1 MGTNN
6 YYGYIPPSNTLD
18 WAKLTGGLVDT
29 ITGISDERQQQRDEL
44 DKINIENQKVVSA
57 VDSYSNQTLN
67 EFVLSTSVDARSVMS
82 EWYRQLKNREIT
94 PAEYKNRN
102 NNLMTNWAALGTSA
116 KTLSARIQEA
126 TKRAYTQDENGEFIA
141 SDEELFKIGQMA
153 EYADLKNKKSFID
166 PQTGNLMTGVLDP
179 ETGQVDPNS
188 LVTGVAMNNPEN
200 IQVNKMKVDK
210 IISDY
215 VRTIGDYSIESGL
228 TTISGNST
236 NPQVAKVKA
245 TIIASIMNNPSG
257 TASVL
262 ADNTTDDVQFYS
274 GNDQRKQLIT
284 DMIKKQNDA
293 RLYEE
298 KAPMTDEETQKFVN
312 ENSWMMI
319 QMSRDG
325 NGVMRPN
332 LTPEQEE
339 KARLI
344 ILGKIDAQL
353 DYKQEKAPPKE
364 GPKNNQEKPSSTKEN
379 TKENTKGGP
388 TDAQINAQNKGA
400 EIKKILMSGKNIAQQ
415 LQDASGGDYY
425 FKWENGGWSA
435 YDEDPNNQGAK
446 PKYSGLKKSAD
457 MWKIFSTASQEQY
470 YKQGTIQFN

>member
-1 MGTNN
+1 MATRD

-29 ITGISDERQQQRDEL
+29 ITGISDERKQQRDEL
-44 DKINIENQKVVSA
+44 DKMNIDNQKVVSA

-67 EFVLSTSVDARSVMS
+67 EFVLSTSVDARAAMS

-116 KTLSARIQEA
+116 KTLNSRIQEA
-126 TKRAYTQDENGEFIA
+126 TTRAYTQDENGEYIA

-166 PQTGNLMTGVLDP
+166 RQTGNLMTGVLDP

-200 IQVNKMKVDK
+200 IQVNKLKVDK
-210 IISDY
+210 IISEY
-215 VRTIGDYSIESGL
+215 VRTIGDYSLKTGL

-245 TIIASIMNNPSG
+245 SIIASIMNNPSG

-262 ADNTTDDVQFYS
+262 ADNTTEDVQFYS
-274 GNDQRKQLIT
+274 GTKQRDQLIT
-284 DMIKKQNDA
+284 DMIKKQNET

-298 KAPMTDEETQKFVN
+298 KAPMTDEETQKFLN

-332 LTPEQEE
+332 LTPDQEE

-353 DYKQEKAPPKE
+353 DYKKDVGTAPTKEKTTA
-364 GPKNNQEKPSSTKEN
+364 KNNTKDN
-379 TKENTKGGP
+379 TKEKTTDGP
-388 TDAQINAQNKGA
+388 TDAQVNAKNKGA
-400 EIKKILMSGKNIAQQ
+400 EIKRIMMSGQNIKQQ
-415 LQDASGGDYY
+415 LEDASGGDYY

-446 PKYSGLKKSAD
+446 PKYKGLKKAAD
-457 MWKIFSTASQEQY
+457 MWKIFSTGSQEKY
-470 YKQGTIQFN
+470 YKSGTTQFN

>member
-1 MGTNN
+1 MPTRD

-29 ITGISDERQQQRDEL
+29 ITGISDERKQQRDEL
-44 DKINIENQKVVSA
+44 DKINIENQKVVSS

-179 ETGQVDPNS
+179 ETGQVDPNT

-200 IQVNKMKVDK
+200 IQVNKLNLNK
-210 IISDY
+210 IITEG
-215 VRTIGDYSIESGL
+215 VATIGPYSLESGMK
-228 TTISGNST
+228 TETGKAV
-236 NPQVAKVKA
+236 NPYVAKVKA

-274 GNDQRKQLIT
+274 GTSQRNQLIT

-298 KAPMTDEETQKFVN
+298 KAPMTDEETQKFVI

-353 DYKQEKAPPKE
+353 DYKKTQEKAPTKE
-364 GPKNNQEKPSSTKEN
+364 GPKNNQEKPSSTKDN
-379 TKENTKGGP
+379 TKDNTKSGP
-388 TDAQINAQNKGA
+388 TDAQINAKNKGA
-400 EIKKILMSGKNIAQQ
+400 EIYNIISGGVDVAANLKR
-415 LQDASGGDYY
+415 ASGGEYDFKWNSRTSSWEAIKPGATNPSFSGMKNSGDFYKIFARGQESY
-425 FKWENGGWSA
+425 FKE
-435 YDEDPNNQGAK
+435 GAK
-446 PKYSGLKKSAD
+446 KKL
-457 MWKIFSTASQEQY
+457 
-470 YKQGTIQFN
+470 N

>member
-1 MGTNN
+1 MATNN
-6 YYGYIPPSNTLD
+6 YFGYIPPSNTLD

-29 ITGISDERQQQRDEL
+29 ITGISDERKQQRDEL
-44 DKINIENQKVVSA
+44 DKINIDNQKVVSS
-57 VDSYSNQTLN
+57 VDRYSNQTLD
-67 EFVLSTSVDARSVMS
+67 EFVLSTSVDARAAMS
-82 EWYRQLKNREIT
+82 EWYRQLKNRDIT

-116 KTLSARIQEA
+116 KTLNSRIQEA
-126 TKRAYTQDENGEFIA
+126 TTRAYTQDENGEYIA

-166 PQTGNLMTGVLDP
+166 RQTGNLMTGVLDP

-210 IISDY
+210 IISEY
-215 VRTIGDYSIESGL
+215 VKTIGDYSIESGI
-228 TTISGNST
+228 TTVSGSAT

-245 TIIASIMNNPSG
+245 SIIASIMNNPSG

-262 ADNTTDDVQFYS
+262 ADNTTDDVQFYI
-274 GNDQRKQLIT
+274 GTKQRDQLIT
-284 DMIKKQNDA
+284 DMIKKQNETL
-293 RLYEE
+293 LYEE
-298 KAPMTDEETQKFVN
+298 KPPMTDEESQKFVN

-332 LTPEQEE
+332 LTPDQEE

-353 DYKQEKAPPKE
+353 DYKKSEEKI
-364 GPKNNQEKPSSTKEN
+364 S
-379 TKENTKGGP
+379 KGESGSKGNSGSKGDGP
-388 TDAQINAQNKGA
+388 TDAQVNAKNKGA
-400 EIKKILMSGKNIAQQ
+400 EIHDIIYSQVDVAGK
-415 LQDASGGDYY
+415 LKRASGGEYE
-425 FKWENGGWSA
+425 FT
-435 YDEDPNNQGAK
+435 YDKPTNSWTATKKGAK
-446 PKYSGLKKSAD
+446 NPSFSGMKSSGDFYKVFYGGQESYFRDGTKK
-457 MWKIFSTASQEQY
+457 KL
-470 YKQGTIQFN
+470 N

>member
-1 MGTNN
+1 MPTRD

-116 KTLSARIQEA
+116 KTLNSRIQEA
-126 TKRAYTQDENGEFIA
+126 TTRAYTQDENGEFIA

-166 PQTGNLMTGVLDP
+166 RQTGNLMTGVLDP
-179 ETGQVDPNS
+179 ETGQVDPNT

-200 IQVNKMKVDK
+200 IQVNKINLNK
-210 IISDY
+210 IIAEG
-215 VRTIGDYSIESGL
+215 VATIGPYSLESGMK
-228 TTISGNST
+228 TESGKAV
-236 NPQVAKVKA
+236 NPYVAKVKA

-325 NGVMRPN
+325 NGVMRPK

-353 DYKQEKAPPKE
+353 DYKQDQEAPAKEKTTITKEKAP
-364 GPKNNQEKPSSTKEN
+364 TKEKS
-379 TKENTKGGP
+379 TGGP

-400 EIKKILMSGKNIAQQ
+400 EIKKILMSGQNIAQQ

-435 YDEDPNNQGAK
+435 YDEDPNNQGAN

-470 YKQGTIQFN
+470 YKQGTKQFN

>member
-1 MGTNN
+1 MPTRD

-29 ITGISDERQQQRDEL
+29 ITGISDERKQQRDEL
-44 DKINIENQKVVSA
+44 DKINIDNQKVVSS

-67 EFVLSTSVDARSVMS
+67 EFVLSTSVDARAAMS

-116 KTLSARIQEA
+116 KTLNSRIQEA
-126 TKRAYTQDENGEFIA
+126 TTRAYTQDENGEFIA

-166 PQTGNLMTGVLDP
+166 RQTGNLMTGVLDP

-200 IQVNKMKVDK
+200 IQVNKIKVDK

-215 VRTIGDYSIESGL
+215 VKNIGDYSIESGM
-228 TTISGNST
+228 TTVSGSAT

-257 TASVL
+257 TASIL
-262 ADNTTDDVQFYS
+262 ADNTTDDVQFYIGTS
-274 GNDQRKQLIT
+274 QRNKLIT
-284 DMIKKQNDA
+284 DMIKKQNET

-298 KAPMTDEETQKFVN
+298 KPPMTDEETQKFVN

-325 NGVMRPN
+325 NGVMRPK
-332 LTPEQEE
+332 LTPDQEE

-353 DYKQEKAPPKE
+353 DYKKTEEEMSKGGSGSK
-364 GPKNNQEKPSSTKEN
+364 GSSGSSG
-379 TKENTKGGP
+379 GGP
-388 TDAQINAQNKGA
+388 TDAQVNAKNKGA
-400 EIKKILMSGKNIAQQ
+400 EIKRIMMAKTDDKTKAQQ
-415 LQDASGGDYY
+415 LRVASGGDYY
-425 FKWENGGWSA
+425 FRKENGKWSA
-435 YDEDPNNQGAK
+435 YDEEPNNQGAK
-446 PKYSGLKKSAD
+446 PKYSGLFYSTD
-457 MWKIFSTASQEQY
+457 MWKIFSSPSQEQY
-470 YKQGTIQFN
+470 FKQGTKKLN

>member
-1 MGTNN
+1 MPTRD

-57 VDSYSNQTLN
+57 VDSYSNQTLD
-67 EFVLSTSVDARSVMS
+67 EFVLSTSVDARAAMS

-102 NNLMTNWAALGTSA
+102 NNLMKNWAALGTSA

-166 PQTGNLMTGVLDP
+166 RQTGNLMTGVLDP
-179 ETGQVDPNS
+179 ETGEVDPNS

-210 IISDY
+210 IISEY
-215 VRTIGDYSIESGL
+215 VKTIGDYSIESGL
-228 TTISGNST
+228 TTISGNAT

-245 TIIASIMNNPSG
+245 SIIASIMNNPSG

-274 GNDQRKQLIT
+274 GTKQRNQLIT

-298 KAPMTDEETQKFVN
+298 KPPMTDEETQKFVN

-332 LTPEQEE
+332 LTPDQEE

-353 DYKQEKAPPKE
+353 DYKQAQETPAKEKTTITKEKAP
-364 GPKNNQEKPSSTKEN
+364 TKEKS
-379 TKENTKGGP
+379 TGGP
-388 TDAQINAQNKGA
+388 TDAQINAKNKGA
-400 EIKKILMSGKNIAQQ
+400 EIYNIISGGVDVAANLKR
-415 LQDASGGDYY
+415 ASGGEYDFKWNSRTSSWEAIKPGASNPSFSGMKNSGDFYKIFARGQESY
-425 FKWENGGWSA
+425 FKE
-435 YDEDPNNQGAK
+435 GAK
-446 PKYSGLKKSAD
+446 KKL
-457 MWKIFSTASQEQY
+457 
-470 YKQGTIQFN
+470 N

>member
-1 MGTNN
+1 MPTRD

-210 IISDY
+210 IISEY

-228 TTISGNST
+228 TTISGNAT
-236 NPQVAKVKA
+236 NPEVAKVKA
-245 TIIASIMNNPSG
+245 SIIASIMNNPSG

-274 GNDQRKQLIT
+274 GTKQRNQLIT

-298 KAPMTDEETQKFVN
+298 KPPMTDEETQKFVN

-353 DYKQEKAPPKE
+353 DYKQAQEKAPAKE
-364 GPKNNQEKPSSTKEN
+364 KTTITKEKAP
-379 TKENTKGGP
+379 TKEKSTGGP
-388 TDAQINAQNKGA
+388 TDAQINAKNKGA
-400 EIKKILMSGKNIAQQ
+400 EIYNIISGGVDVAANLKR
-415 LQDASGGDYY
+415 ASGGEYD
-425 FKWENGGWSA
+425 FKWNSRTSSWEA
-435 YDEDPNNQGAK
+435 IKPGASN
-446 PKYSGLKKSAD
+446 PSFSGMKNSGD
-457 MWKIFSTASQEQY
+457 FYKIFSRGQESY
-470 YKQGTIQFN
+470 FKEGAKKKLN

>member
-1 MGTNN
+1 
-6 YYGYIPPSNTLD
+6 
-18 WAKLTGGLVDT
+18 
-29 ITGISDERQQQRDEL
+29 
-44 DKINIENQKVVSA
+44 
-57 VDSYSNQTLN
+57 
-67 EFVLSTSVDARSVMS
+67 
-82 EWYRQLKNREIT
+82 
-94 PAEYKNRN
+94 
-102 NNLMTNWAALGTSA
+102 MTNWAALGTSA
-116 KTLSARIQEA
+116 KTLNSRIQEA
-126 TKRAYTQDENGEFIA
+126 TKRAYTQDENGEYIA

-200 IQVNKMKVDK
+200 IQVNKLKVDK
-210 IISDY
+210 IISEY
-215 VRTIGDYSIESGL
+215 VKTIGDYSIESGL
-228 TTISGNST
+228 TTISGNAT

-245 TIIASIMNNPSG
+245 SIIASIMNNPSG

-274 GNDQRKQLIT
+274 GTKQRDQLIT
-284 DMIKKQNDA
+284 DMIKKQNET

-298 KAPMTDEETQKFVN
+298 KPPMTDEETQKFLN

-332 LTPEQEE
+332 LTPDQEE

-353 DYKQEKAPPKE
+353 DYKKDVGTAPTKEKTTA
-364 GPKNNQEKPSSTKEN
+364 KNNTKDN
-379 TKENTKGGP
+379 TKEKVSTKGGP
-388 TDAQINAQNKGA
+388 TDAQVSAKNKGA
-400 EIKKILMSGKNIAQQ
+400 EIKRIMMANTDDKTKAQQ
-415 LQDASGGDYY
+415 LRVASGGDFY
-425 FKWENGGWSA
+425 FIKENGKWSA
-435 YDEDPNNQGAK
+435 YDEDPKNPGAK
-446 PKYSGLKKSAD
+446 PKYSGLFYSTD

-470 YKQGTIQFN
+470 FKQGTQQLN

>member
-1 MGTNN
+1 MPTRD

-29 ITGISDERQQQRDEL
+29 ITGISDERKQQRDEL
-44 DKINIENQKVVSA
+44 DKINIENQKVVSS

-67 EFVLSTSVDARSVMS
+67 EFVLSTSVDARAAMS

-126 TKRAYTQDENGEFIA
+126 TTRAYTQDENGEYIA

-166 PQTGNLMTGVLDP
+166 RQTGNLMTGVLDP
-179 ETGQVDPNS
+179 ETGQVDPNT

-210 IISDY
+210 IISEY
-215 VRTIGDYSIESGL
+215 VKTIGDYSIESGL
-228 TTISGNST
+228 TTISGNAT

-245 TIIASIMNNPSG
+245 SIIASIMNNPSG

-274 GNDQRKQLIT
+274 GTKQRNQLIT

-298 KAPMTDEETQKFVN
+298 KPPMTDEETQKFVN

-332 LTPEQEE
+332 LTPDQEE

-353 DYKQEKAPPKE
+353 DYKQAQEKAPAKE
-364 GPKNNQEKPSSTKEN
+364 KTTITKEKAP
-379 TKENTKGGP
+379 TKEKSTGGP
-388 TDAQINAQNKGA
+388 TDAQITAQNKGA
-400 EIKKILMSGKNIAQQ
+400 EIKKILMSGQNIAQQ

-435 YDEDPNNQGAK
+435 YDEDPNNQGAN

-470 YKQGTIQFN
+470 YKQGTKQFN

>member
-1 MGTNN
+1 MPTRD

-29 ITGISDERQQQRDEL
+29 ITGISAERQQQRDEL
-44 DKINIENQKVVSA
+44 DKINIDNQKVVSS

-67 EFVLSTSVDARSVMS
+67 EFVLSTSVDARAAMS

-116 KTLSARIQEA
+116 KTLNSRIQEA
-126 TKRAYTQDENGEFIA
+126 TTRAYTQDENGEFIA

-166 PQTGNLMTGVLDP
+166 RQTGNLMTGVLDP
-179 ETGQVDPNS
+179 ETGQVDPNT

-200 IQVNKMKVDK
+200 IQVNKINLNK
-210 IISDY
+210 IIAEG
-215 VRTIGDYSIESGL
+215 VATIGPYSLESGMK
-228 TTISGNST
+228 TESGKAV
-236 NPQVAKVKA
+236 NPYVAKVKA

-325 NGVMRPN
+325 NGVMRPK

-353 DYKQEKAPPKE
+353 DYKQDQEAPAKEKTTITKEKAP
-364 GPKNNQEKPSSTKEN
+364 TKEKS
-379 TKENTKGGP
+379 TGGP

-400 EIKKILMSGKNIAQQ
+400 EIKKILMSGQNIAQQ

-435 YDEDPNNQGAK
+435 YDEDPNNQGAN

-470 YKQGTIQFN
+470 YKQGTKQFN

>member
-1 MGTNN
+1 MPTRD

-44 DKINIENQKVVSA
+44 DKINIENQKVVSS

-67 EFVLSTSVDARSVMS
+67 EFVLSTSVDARAAMS

-126 TKRAYTQDENGEFIA
+126 TTRAYTQDENGEYIA

-166 PQTGNLMTGVLDP
+166 RQTGNLMTGVLDP

-210 IISDY
+210 IISEY
-215 VRTIGDYSIESGL
+215 VRTIGDYSIESGR
-228 TTISGNST
+228 TTISGNAT
-236 NPQVAKVKA
+236 NPEVAKVKA
-245 TIIASIMNNPSG
+245 SIIASIMNNPSG

-274 GNDQRKQLIT
+274 GTKQRNQLIT
-284 DMIKKQNDA
+284 DMIKKQNET
-293 RLYEE
+293 RFYEE
-298 KAPMTDEETQKFVN
+298 KPPMTDEETQKFFN

-353 DYKQEKAPPKE
+353 DYKKTQGKPPAKE
-364 GPKNNQEKPSSTKEN
+364 GPKNNQEKPSSKKEN
-379 TKENTKGGP
+379 TKSGP
-388 TDAQINAQNKGA
+388 TDAQINAKNKGTEIYNIISSGDGVA
-400 EIKKILMSGKNIAQQ
+400 EKLKR
-415 LQDASGGDYY
+415 ASGGEYD
-425 FKWENGGWSA
+425 FKWNSRTKSWYA
-435 YDEDPNNQGAK
+435 IKPGAK
-446 PKYSGLKKSAD
+446 NPSFSGMKNSGD
-457 MWKIFSTASQEQY
+457 FYKIFSRGQESY
-470 YKQGTIQFN
+470 FREGAKKKLN

>member
-1 MGTNN
+1 MPTRD

-29 ITGISDERQQQRDEL
+29 ITGISDERKQQRDEL
-44 DKINIENQKVVSA
+44 DKINIDNQKVVSS

-67 EFVLSTSVDARSVMS
+67 EFVLSTSVDARAAMS

-116 KTLSARIQEA
+116 KTLNSRIQEA
-126 TKRAYTQDENGEFIA
+126 TTRAYTQDENGEFIA

-166 PQTGNLMTGVLDP
+166 RQTGNLMTGVLDP

-200 IQVNKMKVDK
+200 IQVNKIKVDK

-215 VRTIGDYSIESGL
+215 VKNIGDYSIESGM
-228 TTISGNST
+228 TTVSGSAT

-257 TASVL
+257 TASIL
-262 ADNTTDDVQFYS
+262 ADNTTDDVQFYIGTS
-274 GNDQRKQLIT
+274 QRNKLIT
-284 DMIKKQNDA
+284 DMIKKQNET

-298 KAPMTDEETQKFVN
+298 KPPMTDEETQKFVN

-325 NGVMRPN
+325 NGVMRPK
-332 LTPEQEE
+332 LTPDQEE

-353 DYKQEKAPPKE
+353 DYKKTEEEMSKGGSGSK
-364 GPKNNQEKPSSTKEN
+364 GSSGSSG
-379 TKENTKGGP
+379 GGP
-388 TDAQINAQNKGA
+388 TDAQVNAKNKGA
-400 EIKKILMSGKNIAQQ
+400 EIKRIMMAKTDDKTKAQQ
-415 LQDASGGDYY
+415 LRVASGGDYY
-425 FKWENGGWSA
+425 FIKENGKWSA

-446 PKYSGLKKSAD
+446 PKYSGLFYSTD
-457 MWKIFSTASQEQY
+457 MWKIFSSPSQEQY
-470 YKQGTIQFN
+470 FKQGTKKLN

>member
-1 MGTNN
+1 MPTRD

-44 DKINIENQKVVSA
+44 DKINIENQKVVSS

-67 EFVLSTSVDARSVMS
+67 EFVLSTSVDARAAMS

-166 PQTGNLMTGVLDP
+166 RQTGNLMTGVLDP

-210 IISDY
+210 IISEY

-228 TTISGNST
+228 TTISGNAT
-236 NPQVAKVKA
+236 NPEVAKVKA
-245 TIIASIMNNPSG
+245 SIIASIMNNPSG

-274 GNDQRKQLIT
+274 GTKQRNQLIT

-298 KAPMTDEETQKFVN
+298 KPPMTDEETQKFVN

-332 LTPEQEE
+332 LTSEQEE

-353 DYKQEKAPPKE
+353 DYKQAQEKAP
-364 GPKNNQEKPSSTKEN
+364 TKEKTTI
-379 TKENTKGGP
+379 TKEKAPTKEKSTGGP
-388 TDAQINAQNKGA
+388 TDAQINAKNKGA
-400 EIKKILMSGKNIAQQ
+400 EIYNIISGGVDVAANLKR
-415 LQDASGGDYY
+415 ASGGEYD
-425 FKWENGGWSA
+425 FKWNSRTSSWEA
-435 YDEDPNNQGAK
+435 IKPGASN
-446 PKYSGLKKSAD
+446 PSFSGMKNSGD
-457 MWKIFSTASQEQY
+457 FYKIFSRGQESY
-470 YKQGTIQFN
+470 FKEGAKKKLN